1 MKNKM
6 SCIQSSLSSDGVSA
20 GKAIYSSFFIFH
32 SSFNR
37 AVYFSFFI
45 FHFSLLSA
53 QVGDVRHDLCFGLS
67 GGADMSFIDFSPRIK
82 QTLQP
87 GACGGIV
94 VRYTSEKYFSMLC
107 AAQLEVNY
115 TQRGW
120 NELIDDGSANT
131 YSRTTTYVEV
141 PFLAHLSFGREHR
154 GAQFFLNA
162 GPAVG
167 WYLGATEHY
176 GYTADHPWD
185 VSSRPNHV
193 TAQYGRAVERPF
205 EYGITGGLGV
215 ELLTAI
221 GHFTLEGRYF
231 FGLSDIYGNSKAD
244 PFGRSANNTISARL
258 AYLIDL

>member
-1 MKNKM
+1 MV
-6 SCIQSSLSSDGVSA
+6 GHRA
-20 GKAIYSSFFIFH
+20 FYSSIAF
-32 SSFNR
+32 
-37 AVYFSFFI
+37 
-45 FHFSLLSA
+45 LLLAATASA
-53 QVGDVRHDLCFGLS
+53 QVGSMRNNLVMGVT
-67 GGADMSFIDFSPRIK
+67 GGADMSFVDFSPRVK

-87 GACGGIV
+87 GFTGGFVI
-94 VRYTSEKYFSMLC
+94 RYTTERYFSMLC

-120 NELIDDGSANT
+120 NELIDDGTNNT
-131 YSRTTTYVEV
+131 YARTTSYVEV
-141 PFLAHLSFGREHR
+141 PFLAHLSFGSEGR

-167 WYLGATEHY
+167 WYLSGTEFY
-176 GYTADHPWD
+176 GFTAEQPWD
-185 VSSRPNHV
+185 ISNRPNRV
-193 TAQYGRAVERPF
+193 TAQYGKVVERPF

-231 FGLSDIYGNSKAD
+231 FGLSDMYGNSKAD

-258 AYLIDL
+258 AYLIDITK